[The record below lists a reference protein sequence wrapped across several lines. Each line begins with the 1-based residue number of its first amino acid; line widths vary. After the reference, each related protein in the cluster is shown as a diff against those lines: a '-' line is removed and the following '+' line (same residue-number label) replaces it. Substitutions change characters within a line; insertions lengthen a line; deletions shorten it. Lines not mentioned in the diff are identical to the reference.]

1 MSLSENFDF
10 KCYFNYFA
18 RMPNPYDEIFNSDDE
33 EKKSSEPLFS
43 KEDLEADDRFDMDG
57 KEPLEEILDTVRQF
71 EYQAEAFSQLL
82 SKTRAIDHQIENKI
96 TRLFLV
102 TNDPHDKKSLKGE
115 RLYHEL
121 QTKKFENIIVP
132 MRSLAQLHLQAVQQ
146 FNRDID
152 KHYYSIDKTDRD
164 VKADKTYATNG
175 INLQRKILA
184 DAASD
189 LDILADGLADT
200 ERRIKQYINA
210 GGHNNI
216 SEAESEMII
225 RKRTSLT
232 SGQDHQFDYSFFD
245 INLLDKTVLSFGVY
259 MKETTSQYLGKLM
272 MAFEAK

>member
-1 MSLSENFDF
+1 
-10 KCYFNYFA
+10 
-18 RMPNPYDEIFNSDDE
+18 MPNPYDEIFNSDDE

-43 KEDLEADDRFDMDG
+43 KEDLEADDRFEMDG
-57 KEPLEEILDTVRQF
+57 KEPLDEILDTVRQF
-71 EYQAEAFSQLL
+71 EYQAEAFSKLL
-82 SKTRAIDHQIENKI
+82 TKTRAIDHKVENKI

-102 TNDPHDKKSLKGE
+102 TKDPHDKKNLTGE
-115 RLYHEL
+115 RRYHEL
-121 QTKKFENIIVP
+121 QAKKFEDIIVP
-132 MRSLAQLHLQAVQQ
+132 MRSLAQLHLNAVQQ

-164 VKADKTYATNG
+164 IKSDKDYAING

-189 LDILADGLADT
+189 LDILKDGLADT

-216 SEAESEMII
+216 STAEYEMII
-225 RKRTSLT
+225 RKRTDLT
-232 SGQDHQFDYSFFD
+232 SGTVHQFDYSFFD
-245 INLLDKTVLSFGVY
+245 INLLDKGALFLGVY

-272 MAFEAK
+272 MALNVR

>member
-1 MSLSENFDF
+1 
-10 KCYFNYFA
+10 
-18 RMPNPYDEIFNSDDE
+18 MPNPYDEIFNSDDE

-43 KEDLEADDRFDMDG
+43 KEDLEADDRFDMNG

-82 SKTRAIDHQIENKI
+82 SKTRAIDHKVENKI

-102 TNDPHDKKSLKGE
+102 TKDPHDQKSLRGE

-132 MRSLAQLHLQAVQQ
+132 MRSLAQLHLKAVQQ

-152 KHYYSIDKTDRD
+152 KHYYSIDKTDND
-164 VKADKTYATNG
+164 VKADKAYATNG

-189 LDILADGLADT
+189 LDILKDGLADT
-200 ERRIKQYINA
+200 ESRIKNYINA

-216 SEAESEMII
+216 SAAESEMII
-225 RKRTSLT
+225 RKRTTLT